1 MQRNSARPVIA
12 DHRHAIGRGGA
23 ALWAVE
29 RVTAAAL
36 CRALERLSPIWNRLG
51 FSDTSA
57 ASKHE
62 NQQHRRENLS
72 HRYSQT
78 PSKHSIARPLTDRQQ
93 GVLAVHES
101 PRYPHGCGFGD
112 GSGLPPHPSK
122 NRSRITAGMSPDA
135 SADSKSRSAGTRP
148 GCRASRRSV
157 VDSRQDRASWSRP
170 SNCRL
175 DMAWSRNRRPGTCQS
190 GHRQAGNL
198 RLTRWPQSDAPGSGL
213 CPAC

>member
-1 MQRNSARPVIA
+1 MPKTLRLEWRLTAVGDRITRSPKLRALPFTCLVIA
-12 DHRHAIGRGGA
+12 DHRHTVWRSGA
-23 ALWAVE
+23 ALRTVGE
-29 RVTAAAL
+29 TTAAL

-112 GSGLPPHPSK
+112 GSGLPPHPST

-135 SADSKSRSAGTRP
+135 AADST
-148 GCRASRRSV
+148 
-157 VDSRQDRASWSRP
+157 DRLAK
-170 SNCRL
+170 
-175 DMAWSRNRRPGTCQS
+175 
-190 GHRQAGNL
+190 
-198 RLTRWPQSDAPGSGL
+198 
-213 CPAC
+213 